1 MGQGGPLS
9 ADIRHVAIIGGGFSG
24 SMLAA
29 RLAEAGVRS
38 TLIDRSGAF
47 GPGLAYSTPFEGH
60 LLNVRADRMSAVE
73 GRSGDFVDWLALNCP
88 QHADPDGFAPRR
100 LYGEYLQHRL
110 NAVRLTHPG
119 LIELVTGEVAAVEGD
134 GVRLADTQV
143 IKADAV
149 VLATGNPAPRVVAG
163 KPSRR
168 VLSDPWALAA
178 LERIGAEDEVIILGS
193 GLTMVDMAL
202 WLDANGRKG
211 RIKVLSRRGLTPR
224 AHGVRHDH
232 ARPPT
237 GTMLTGPA
245 SARLAEARRL
255 AADGDWRGVME
266 GLRPLT
272 ARLWAEADV
281 RTRARWVRHLR
292 PWWDVHR
299 HRIPPGV
306 DEAMKRMEASGRL
319 GIASGRVEDI
329 EAGADGVTLTWRP
342 RDGSA
347 QPPITGRWLIDCT
360 GPGHDPLT
368 DPVTGPLIRAGRAR
382 LDPLG
387 IGLDLDAQGR
397 VLDAVSAPD
406 PRLFV
411 LGPPARA
418 AYWETTAVPDIRK
431 RIEALVGVIA

>member
-1 MGQGGPLS
+1 MNVEAGA
-9 ADIRHVAIIGGGFSG
+9 ADIRHVAIVGGGFSG
-24 SMLAA
+24 AMLAA

-38 TLIDRSGAF
+38 SLIDRSGVF

-110 NAVRLTHPG
+110 YAVRQGHPG
-119 LIELVTGEVAAVEGD
+119 MIELVTGEVAAIESD
-134 GVRLADTQV
+134 GVRLGDTQV

-149 VLATGNPAPRVVAG
+149 VLATGNPAPRIAG
-163 KPSRR
+163 KGSRR
-168 VLSDPWALAA
+168 VLGDPWALAA
-178 LERIGAEDEVIILGS
+178 LERIGLDDDVIIVGS

-224 AHGVRHDH
+224 AHGKHHDH
-232 ARPPT
+232 PKPPT
-237 GTMLTGPA
+237 GPLLAGP
-245 SARLAEARRL
+245 SSKRLAEARRL
-255 AADGDWRGVME
+255 ASDGDWRGVME

-272 ARLWAEADV
+272 ARLWTEADAA
-281 RTRARWVRHLR
+281 TRARWVRHLR

-299 HRIPPGV
+299 HRIPADV
-306 DEAMKRMEASGRL
+306 AEAMNRLEASGRL
-319 GIASGRVEDI
+319 DIASGRVEGI
-329 EAGADGVTLTWRP
+329 EADADGVTVTWHP
-342 RDGSA
+342 RDGSRR
-347 QPPITGRWLIDCT
+347 PPITGQWLIDCT
-360 GPGHDPLT
+360 GPGHSPADDPM
-368 DPVTGPLIRAGRAR
+368 TGPLIKAGRAR

-387 IGLDLDAQGR
+387 IGLDLDAEGR
-397 VLDAVSAPD
+397 VVNTVSAPD
-406 PRLFV
+406 PRLFA

-418 AYWETTAVPDIRK
+418 AFWETTAVPDIRK
-431 RIEALVGVIA
+431 RIEALVGVLAA

>member
-1 MGQGGPLS
+1 MGEGGVLPK
-9 ADIRHVAIIGGGFSG
+9 DMRHVAIIGGGFSG

-38 TLIDRSGAF
+38 TLIDRSGTF

-73 GRSGDFVDWLALNCP
+73 GRSTDFVDWLALNCS
-88 QHADPDGFAPRR
+88 QYADPDGFAPRR

-110 NAVRLTHPG
+110 NAVRLAHPG
-119 LIELVTGEVAAVEGD
+119 MIELVTAEVAAVEGD
-134 GVRLADTQV
+134 GVRLGDTQV

-149 VLATGNPAPRVVAG
+149 VLATGNPAPRVAG

-178 LERIGAEDEVIILGS
+178 LERIGTDDEVIIIGS

-202 WLDANGRKG
+202 WLDANGRTG

-224 AHGVRHDH
+224 SHGVRHDH

-266 GLRPLT
+266 GLRPVT
-272 ARLWAEADV
+272 ARLWAEADTA
-281 RTRARWVRHLR
+281 TRARWVRHLR

-299 HRIPPGV
+299 HRIPAEV
-306 DEAMKRMEASGRL
+306 AETMNRMEASGRL
-319 GIASGRVEDI
+319 TIAAGRVEAI
-329 EAGADGVTLTWRP
+329 EAGADGVTVTWRP
-342 RDGSA
+342 RDGSRRS
-347 QPPITGRWLIDCT
+347 PITGQWLIDCT
-360 GPGHDPLT
+360 GPGHDPMT
-368 DPVTGPLIRAGRAR
+368 DPVTGPLIKAGRAR

-387 IGLDLDAQGR
+387 MGLDLDAQGR

-406 PRLFV
+406 PRLFA

-418 AYWETTAVPDIRK
+418 AFWETTAVPDIRK
-431 RIEALVGVIA
+431 RIEALIGVLA